1 MSHPVRSP
9 LEEYTFR
16 LQIAHEAESRE
27 DRREARLADAR
38 LFVFVAAIVIAV
50 AAFWLGKIS
59 AWWLVA
65 PTGLFAALVFAH
77 DRVVKARD
85 RGHEAIA
92 IYERGIARIEDRW
105 MGSGRDGASFL
116 QATHPY
122 AADLDLF
129 GPGSLF
135 QRISTARTGAGERR
149 LANTMLAA
157 AEPETIRE
165 RQAAIGELAAKLD
178 FREDL
183 ARAGGDVGKDLDV
196 DALATWAASTEA
208 IALGP
213 SRAVGIAL
221 SLVASI
227 TIFGWLI
234 LDWDPRIA
242 LVSIILEIAFAIF
255 LAKHVRRILDGAD
268 QRADDLGAIAS
279 MLARIER
286 EPFLSPSLIA
296 LRDSL
301 PASGHAA
308 SSRISEARRCID
320 RLEWGRNM
328 VFAPLALLFLWSTQV
343 ALSVEAWRRR
353 HGRNVRGWIDV
364 VAEMETLASYAAY
377 TFENPDDPFPEV
389 VEDAGPLVEARGL
402 GHPLLPKASC
412 VRNDLSLGETLRVLV
427 VSGSNM
433 SGKSTLLRALGVNVV
448 LAQAGA
454 PVKCF
459 SLRLSP
465 LAIGATLRV
474 QDSLQTGTSR
484 FYAEILRIRQVVDL
498 TRAGV
503 PLLFLLDEVL
513 SGTNSHDR
521 LAGATAVVRGLIDRG
536 AIGLVTTHDLA
547 LAEVADGLAPRA
559 ANVHFEDQFADGVMR
574 FDYLMRP
581 GVVRKSNALE
591 LMRAVGLDV

>member
-1 MSHPVRSP
+1 M
-9 LEEYTFR
+9 
-16 LQIAHEAESRE
+16 RE
-27 DRREARLADAR
+27 DRRDARLADAR
-38 LFVFVAAIVIAV
+38 LFMFVVGISLAL
-50 AAFWLGKIS
+50 AAFWLQMLS
-59 AWWLVA
+59 PWWLIVPVGAFVA
-65 PTGLFAALVFAH
+65 LLIVH
-77 DRVVKARD
+77 DRVAKARD
-85 RGHEAIA
+85 RAREAIA
-92 IYERGIARIEDRW
+92 IYERGTARVEDRW
-105 MGSGRDGASFL
+105 MGLGRDGARFL

-135 QRISTARTGAGERR
+135 QRVSTARTSAGERC
-149 LANTMLAA
+149 LANTLLVAA
-157 AEPETIRE
+157 DPETIRE
-165 RQAAIGELAAKLD
+165 RQLAIAELAANLD
-178 FREDL
+178 VREDL
-183 ARAGGDVGKDLDV
+183 ARAGGDVGDDLDA
-196 DALATWAASTEA
+196 DGLAAWATATEA

-213 SRAVGIAL
+213 LRAVGIVLAV
-221 SLVASI
+221 VASASI
-227 TIFGWLI
+227 GGWLI
-234 LDWDPRIA
+234 LDLDPRIA
-242 LVSIILEIAFAIF
+242 LVAIILEVAFAF
-255 LAKHVRRILDGAD
+255 SMAKRVGRILEGVDR
-268 QRADDLGAIAS
+268 RADDLGSIAA
-279 MLARIER
+279 MLGRIER
-286 EPFLSPSLIA
+286 EPFRCSSLIA

-301 PASGHAA
+301 VAGGHAA
-308 SSRISEARRCID
+308 SSRILEARRCVD

-328 VFAPLALLFLWSTQV
+328 IFAPFALVFLWSTQV
-343 ALSVEAWRRR
+343 ALSVESWRRM
-353 HGRNVRGWIDV
+353 HGRSVRGWIDV
-364 VAEMETLASYAAY
+364 VGKFEALASFAAY
-377 TFENPDDPFPEV
+377 TFENPDDPFPEM
-389 VEDAGPLVEARGL
+389 VEDVGPLVEACGL

-412 VRNDLSLGETLRVLV
+412 VRNDLSLADPLRVMV

-433 SGKSTLLRALGVNVV
+433 SGKSTLLRAVGVNVV

-454 PVKCF
+454 PVRCR

-465 LAIGATLRV
+465 LVIGATLRV

-513 SGTNSHDR
+513 AGTNSHDR
-521 LAGATAVVRGLIDRG
+521 LTGATAVVRGLIDRG

-547 LAEVADGLAPRA
+547 LAEVVDGLAPRA